1 MADVEFKKILNEAID
16 ETFAA
21 LGESPKQ
28 SIYFHLENTFA
39 LKSNEYSNNITSFDR
54 ALKDIFGPGAFL
66 LETSILNRLT
76 EKVMKKESPLK
87 EEFFSYVQHLNDS
100 WQKTQ

>member
-16 ETFAA
+16 ETFTA

-28 SIYFHLENTFA
+28 SIYYHLENTFA
-39 LKSNEYSNNITSFDR
+39 LKANEYSDNIGAFDR

-66 LETSILNRLT
+66 LETTILNKLN
-76 EKVMKKESPLK
+76 EKAMQHGSPLK
-87 EEFFSYVQHLNDS
+87 EEFFSNIQRLNNT
-100 WQKTQ
+100 WQKNP

>member
-1 MADVEFKKILNEAID
+1 MADVEFKIILNEAID

-28 SIYFHLENTFA
+28 SIYYHLENTFA
-39 LKSNEYSNNITSFDR
+39 LKANEYSNNIAAFDR

-66 LETSILNRLT
+66 LETSILNRLN
-76 EKVMKKESPLK
+76 EKAMKRESPLK
-87 EEFFSYVQHLNDS
+87 EEIFLNIQRLNGS

>member
-39 LKSNEYSNNITSFDR
+39 LKANEYSNDITAFDR

-66 LETSILNRLT
+66 LETSILNRLN
-76 EKVMKKESPLK
+76 EKAMKHESPLK
-87 EEFFSYVQHLNDS
+87 EEIFSRIQRLNGS